1 MLASLAL
8 LIAATGY
15 AAADVIDVAPGIL
28 TRDRPVVVPTPT
40 VSGTPAPVLLP
51 VPAASV
57 APLLTDTGAT
67 APIPTTEGLAAALGA
82 ASKDPALDGGIGV
95 SVRDG
100 ITGEE
105 LWALDEDQPRVPA
118 STAKLLAALAVVD
131 GVDLGATMAT
141 RVVAPE
147 GSTDLVL
154 VVGGDTLLAPGKGD
168 PDAVAGRAGL
178 ADLASQVADA
188 LEPTGATT
196 VSLRLD
202 LSWAPG
208 PRYPAAWNPDDVRDG
223 FTQAVVMT
231 GLATQLPVAGRP
243 SPQQPEREV
252 AKAFVKALAENGVTA
267 TLKPLA
273 SWNDPAP
280 AVAGELGRVE
290 SATYAEVLDLALDRS
305 ENALTENLVRQ
316 AAATVGRSTTE
327 QGDNA
332 AYIVERLTAHGV
344 STDGLVLKDASGL
357 SPGQSASATTL
368 SGVLRLVATES
379 PDLVPGLRDVFS
391 GLPVGGLSGTMRQ
404 RFTSDATEDV
414 AGVPRAKTGTLRAG
428 SGLAGTTVTADGR
441 PVTFVLLVDEF
452 PEDFGGTQRARA
464 ALDRIVAALTRCG
477 CR

>member
-1 MLASLAL
+1 
-8 LIAATGY
+8 
-15 AAADVIDVAPGIL
+15 
-28 TRDRPVVVPTPT
+28 
-40 VSGTPAPVLLP
+40 
-51 VPAASV
+51 
-57 APLLTDTGAT
+57 
-67 APIPTTEGLAAALGA
+67 
-82 ASKDPALDGGIGV
+82 
-95 SVRDG
+95 
-100 ITGEE
+100 
-105 LWALDEDQPRVPA
+105 VPA